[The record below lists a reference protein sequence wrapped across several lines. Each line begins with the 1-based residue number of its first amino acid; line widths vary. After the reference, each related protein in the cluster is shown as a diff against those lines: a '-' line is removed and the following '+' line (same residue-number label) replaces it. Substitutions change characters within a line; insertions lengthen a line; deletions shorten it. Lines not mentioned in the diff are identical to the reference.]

1 MITPE
6 EIQKTLQE
14 ALPESEVH
22 VADLTGT
29 RDHYQ
34 VIVIAPQFQDASLI
48 DQHRMVYAPL
58 QKQIGGDIHAL
69 AIKTMTP
76 EQWKSQQAR

>member
-6 EIQKTLQE
+6 EIQQTLQS
-14 ALPESEVH
+14 ALKDSEVH

-34 VIVIAPQFQDASLI
+34 VLVIAPQFEGTSLI
-48 DQHRMVYAPL
+48 EQHRMVYAPL
-58 QKQIGGDIHAL
+58 QEKIGGDIHAL
-69 AIKTMTP
+69 AIKTLTP
-76 EQWKSQQAR
+76 SEWKSQQA